1 MVYYEISIEDI
12 RNNVKT
18 VMKTA
23 GVPLWGVLKYDG
35 YGIGTLNMAEIL
47 RAEGVTRFAVSDT
60 KSLVALRKAGF
71 TAEEILLLCPQPTDD
86 EISAVID
93 NRGIFSVG
101 TLEYAGR
108 INAAAKI
115 KGVTAQAH
123 AAVDTGM
130 GRFGFFPEN
139 YGDIKKLYTDFENIK
154 VTGIFSHLS
163 SAFLEKTDKALSQF
177 AVFSD
182 VLENLAKDGIDRGMA
197 HLANSPGLFKFP
209 EMRLD
214 AVRAGSALVGRV
226 SGVNAKENGL
236 LRVGCLVVT
245 VAEVKEYP
253 KGSNIGYGSGFKVK
267 KPFKGAVLSAGEWA
281 GVPKR
286 GIRQRLT
293 GKYPTAVVNGKTVP
307 VLCSSGEGH
316 SVIDITGLDVSAG
329 DIVRIDINPLSLNS
343 TVEKHYI

>member
-108 INAAAKI
+108 IN
-115 KGVTAQAH
+115 GVTAQAH

-130 GRFGFFPEN
+130 GRFGFFR
-139 YGDIKKLYTDFENIK
+139 KT
-154 VTGIFSHLS
+154 TGI
-163 SAFLEKTDKALSQF
+163 
-177 AVFSD
+177 
-182 VLENLAKDGIDRGMA
+182 
-197 HLANSPGLFKFP
+197 
-209 EMRLD
+209 
-214 AVRAGSALVGRV
+214 
-226 SGVNAKENGL
+226 
-236 LRVGCLVVT
+236 
-245 VAEVKEYP
+245 
-253 KGSNIGYGSGFKVK
+253 
-267 KPFKGAVLSAGEWA
+267 
-281 GVPKR
+281 
-286 GIRQRLT
+286 
-293 GKYPTAVVNGKTVP
+293 
-307 VLCSSGEGH
+307 
-316 SVIDITGLDVSAG
+316 
-329 DIVRIDINPLSLNS
+329 
-343 TVEKHYI
+343 